1 MILAHARSFPHAS
14 RVDYPNGDESG
25 GHRGYD
31 AWHTVLSGSAD
42 DRKSARIAAERL
54 KAPADGRLV
63 GSFSLAR
70 DILRSSKVKQAGVG
84 ADEVDTGNPDHA
96 PVFYLDGESHRK
108 KRGAIARFFTP
119 AAVATRY
126 RPLMER
132 TAGALIARVQKAGI
146 ASLDKVAHQMTVAV
160 AAEIVG
166 LTNSN
171 QASMAA
177 RISATL
183 AAPRI
188 RWQRL
193 ARMLAPVGVGFRA
206 LKFYYRDVRPAIRA
220 RRAARRD
227 DIISHLLDEDYSDRA
242 IMIECMTYAAAGMV
256 TTREFIVMAA
266 WHLFERDALRTR
278 FLAGTDAEQFVILEE
293 ILRLEPVASMLS
305 RRAVGEMPDYGS
317 GSMPT
322 GTLFNIDIRAA
333 NAVESA
339 VGPCPHALDP
349 DRAKKFGAASLSF
362 GHGSHRCPG
371 SQVAM
376 HETRVFL
383 DRLLRLPGVRLKREP
398 RINWHPLLMSYE
410 LRDAIVICDR
420 HS

>member
-1 MILAHARSFPHAS
+1 MANT
-14 RVDYPNGDESG
+14 PN
-25 GHRGYD
+25 
-31 AWHTVLSGSAD
+31 TVLSDAERPGCPHLLQRD

-54 KAPADGRLV
+54 KVPVGGRLV

-70 DILRSSKVKQAGVG
+70 EILRSSKVKQAGVG

-96 PVFYLDGESHRK
+96 PVFYLDGEPHRK

-119 AAVATRY
+119 TAVASRY

-132 TAGALIARVQKAGI
+132 TAAALIAGVQKAGH

-177 RISATL
+177 RIGAALS
-183 AAPRI
+183 APRI
-188 RWQRL
+188 RWKWL
-193 ARMLAPVGVGFRA
+193 ARLLEPIGVGFRA

-266 WHLFERDALRTR
+266 WHLFESDALRAR
-278 FLAGTDAEQFVILEE
+278 FLAGTDEQQFAILEE

-305 RRAVGEMPDYGS
+305 RRAVEEMPDSES
-317 GSMPT
+317 GSMPI

-333 NAVESA
+333 NGDESV

-349 DRAKKFGAASLSF
+349 DRSEKSGGVSLSF

-376 HETRVFL
+376 HETRIFL
-383 DRLLRLPGVRLKREP
+383 DRLLRLPGIRLKREP
-398 RINWHPLLMSYE
+398 RIRWHEMLMSYE
-410 LRDAIVICDR
+410 LRQAVVTCDR
-420 HS
+420 RS

>member
-1 MILAHARSFPHAS
+1 MLSNSETPGCPHLLE
-14 RVDYPNGDESG
+14 R
-25 GHRGYD
+25 
-31 AWHTVLSGSAD
+31 D

-54 KAPADGRLV
+54 QAPAEGRVV

-70 DILRSSKVKQAGVG
+70 EILRSSKVKQAGVG

-119 AAVATRY
+119 IAVASRY

-132 TAGALIARVQKAGI
+132 TAEALIEGVQKAGQ

-171 QASMAA
+171 QASMAT

-183 AAPRI
+183 SAPSI
-188 RWQRL
+188 RWKWL
-193 ARMLAPVGVGFRA
+193 ARLLEPIGVGFRA

-266 WHLFERDALRTR
+266 WHLFERDALRAR
-278 FLAGTDAEQFVILEE
+278 FLAGSDEEQFAILEE

-305 RRAVGEMPDYGS
+305 RRAVEEMPDSQGGS
-317 GSMPT
+317 IPT

-333 NAVESA
+333 NVDESV

-349 DRAKKFGAASLSF
+349 DRAEKSGGASLSF

-371 SQVAM
+371 SQVAL
-376 HETRVFL
+376 HETRIFL
-383 DRLLRLPGVRLKREP
+383 DRLLRLPGIQLKREP
-398 RINWHPLLMSYE
+398 RISWHPMLMSYE
-410 LRDAIVICDR
+410 LRKAIVTCDR
-420 HS
+420 RS